1 MKTPPGAIPQPP
13 ALLLTP
19 CIEPVEGGALAY
31 FMQGEYE
38 KAADAHVRY
47 VLDVRDAFEICNSKF
62 AALRQ
67 YYKEVSR

>member
-1 MKTPPGAIPQPP
+1 M
-13 ALLLTP
+13 TP
-19 CIEPVEGGALAY
+19 CSEPVEGGALVY

-47 VLDVRDAFEICNSKF
+47 VLDVRDAFELCNARL

-67 YYKEVSR
+67 YYKDVTR